1 LSAMD
6 ADPRVAYL
14 RRVRRLLA
22 PRQVRLDA
30 LPKMENLMRTLR
42 EMGDFVGIPEG
53 EVGKLS
59 AGSSDLRIT
68 LKKVKDLMTGAP
80 AGSRPVDG
88 LSTAEQSSMRA
99 MINALSGLP
108 PIQLEIPHVE
118 TVRGSDIGFDSRLT
132 LLRIRIKASTGAVF
146 RTFVTVFVLQSPE
159 GFSVREPVDGILLPD
174 TRADHVVGTKLLPR
188 NVYEVEVTRTGVT
201 SSGYTVLR
209 KLTGHISVGF

>member
-1 LSAMD
+1 
-6 ADPRVAYL
+6 
-14 RRVRRLLA
+14 
-22 PRQVRLDA
+22 
-30 LPKMENLMRTLR
+30 MENLMRTLR

-118 TVRGSDIGFDSRLT
+118 TVRGSDIPGGFDSRLT
-132 LLRIRIKASTGAVF
+132 LLRIRIEASTGAVF
-146 RTFVTVFVLQSPE
+146 RTFVTVFALVSPE
-159 GFSVREPVDGILLPD
+159 GFSVREPVDRMLLLD
-174 TRADHVVGTKLLPR
+174 ARADHVVAGKLLPR

-209 KLTGHISVGF
+209 KVTGHISVGF